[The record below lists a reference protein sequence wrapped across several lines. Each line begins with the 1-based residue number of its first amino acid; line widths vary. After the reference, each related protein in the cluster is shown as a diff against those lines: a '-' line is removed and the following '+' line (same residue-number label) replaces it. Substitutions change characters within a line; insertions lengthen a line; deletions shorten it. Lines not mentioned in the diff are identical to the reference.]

1 MKLQTISQLSHT
13 LTCRDQPCRL
23 RSYAADTRQEVRSG
37 VLYSRGERQNCHN
50 ARLVDI
56 CLQVTGDDVMPYRED
71 LAKLGVTEMFSGK
84 PLPSTINSMNA
95 YYGAGPIVNALN
107 RGAEIVVTGRATD
120 SALALAP
127 LMAEF
132 GWGEEEYDKL
142 AAGSLAGH
150 LIECG
155 AQCTGGN
162 HTDWEQVRGF
172 DNMGFPVAEVSSH
185 GEILISKPAG
195 TGGVLSVGS
204 VGEQM
209 LYEIGDPACYQL
221 PDVTADFSQV
231 SMLQTGE
238 GVMVKG
244 ARGRAP
250 GHNYKISAT
259 YMDGYKVRED
269 TVTEVGY
276 NFSALS
282 GHGGGKLWRRE
293 GS

>member
-1 MKLQTISQLSHT
+1 
-13 LTCRDQPCRL
+13 
-23 RSYAADTRQEVRSG
+23 
-37 VLYSRGERQNCHN
+37 
-50 ARLVDI
+50 
-56 CLQVTGDDVMPYRED
+56 
-71 LAKLGVTEMFSGK
+71 
-84 PLPSTINSMNA
+84 MNA
-95 YYGAGPIVNALN
+95 YYGAGPILTALN

-132 GWGEEEYDKL
+132 GWRDNEYDKL

-162 HTDWEQVRGF
+162 HTDWEQVQGYH
-172 DNMGFPVAEVSSH
+172 NMGFPVAEVSSD
-185 GEILISKPAG
+185 GEILISKPPG

-209 LYEIGDPACYQL
+209 LYEIGDPTSYQL
-221 PDVTADFSQV
+221 PDVTADFSRV
-231 SMLQTGE
+231 TMLQTSE

-250 GHNYKISAT
+250 GGNYKISAT
-259 YMDGYKVRED
+259 YMDGYKVR
-269 TVTEVGY
+269 TE
-276 NFSALS
+276 
-282 GHGGGKLWRRE
+282 
-293 GS
+293 

>member
-1 MKLQTISQLSHT
+1 
-13 LTCRDQPCRL
+13 
-23 RSYAADTRQEVRSG
+23 
-37 VLYSRGERQNCHN
+37 
-50 ARLVDI
+50 
-56 CLQVTGDDVMPYRED
+56 
-71 LAKLGVTEMFSGK
+71 
-84 PLPSTINSMNA
+84 MNA
-95 YYGAGPIVNALN
+95 YYGAGPIVAALN

-120 SALALAP
+120 SALALGP

-132 GWGEEEYDKL
+132 GWRDDDYDKL

-155 AQCTGGN
+155 AQVTGGN

-172 DNMGFPVAEVSSH
+172 DNMGFPVAEVSSD

-209 LYEIGDPACYQL
+209 LYEIADPASYQL

-259 YMDGYKVRED
+259 YMDGYKVREN
-269 TVTEVGY
+269 TVICTVQLID
-276 NFSALS
+276 SDS
-282 GHGGGKLWRRE
+282 GHGCGQLCWRE